1 MITDRAEYF
10 PDLMEVVNLFDG
22 ADDLEIVHVG
32 EREGNIFK
40 NAVTICGK
48 EYLFENS
55 GDFSDSLGEKRLF
68 KRFSKLA
75 VYRALCDYTGEV
87 QPWGALTGIR
97 PTKLAYRHAED
108 IDGFLTGTMLVSERK
123 TEIVKRIIGA
133 QRGIYE
139 TDYDNADLFVG
150 IPFCPTRCSYCSF
163 VSQEI
168 GKTALLNEYVAALEK
183 EIAAAMP
190 LIKKLRSVYIGG
202 GTPVSLPK
210 PLFLRVLGALGKFQ
224 GVEYTVEAGRPDCI
238 DKEVLELLKEYGV
251 TRIGVNPQTF
261 NDKTLALIGR
271 KHTAEQV
278 VEKFALAREYG
289 FDINC
294 DLIAGLPKESFG
306 DFKFSLDKALSLRPE
321 NLTVHTLA
329 LKKGAKLKETTSR
342 LSEGQV
348 SEMVDYAY
356 STLTAAGYEPYY
368 LYRQKYMAGNLE
380 NTGYTL
386 SGKAC
391 VYNVDVMEEI
401 ASNVAC
407 GANAV
412 SKAVRG
418 AAEVKITRYGAPKDI
433 KTYID
438 KIDEIIEEKNKLFDA
453 VR

>member
-1 MITDRAEYF
+1 M
-10 PDLMEVVNLFDG
+10 
-22 ADDLEIVHVG
+22 
-32 EREGNIFK
+32 
-40 NAVTICGK
+40 
-48 EYLFENS
+48 
-55 GDFSDSLGEKRLF
+55 
-68 KRFSKLA
+68 
-75 VYRALCDYTGEV
+75 
-87 QPWGALTGIR
+87 PWGALTGIR
-97 PTKLAYRHAED
+97 PTKLAYRHAD
-108 IDGFLTGTMLVSERK
+108 DADDFLIGTMLVSPRK
-123 TEIVKRIIGA
+123 AEIVRRIIEA

-139 TDYDNADLFVG
+139 INYDNADLFVG

-168 GKTALLNEYVAALEK
+168 GKTALLEEYVASLEK
-183 EIAAAMP
+183 EIAAAKP
-190 LIKKLRSVYIGG
+190 LVKNLRSIYVGG

-210 PLFLRVLGALGKFQ
+210 PLLLRVLGALGKNQ

-238 DKEVLELLKEYGV
+238 DEDVLALLKDYGV
-251 TRIGVNPQTF
+251 TRICVNPQTF

-271 KHTAEQV
+271 KHTAAQV
-278 VEKFALAREYG
+278 EEKFALARKFG

-294 DLIAGLPKESFG
+294 DLIAGLTEESLE

-348 SEMVDYAY
+348 SEMVDYAFEK
-356 STLTAAGYEPYY
+356 LTAAGYEPYY

-386 SGKAC
+386 PGKAC

-401 ASNVAC
+401 SNNVAC

-418 AAEVKITRYGAPKDI
+418 GTETKITRYGAPKDI
-433 KTYID
+433 KTYIE
-438 KIDEIIEEKNKLFDA
+438 KIDTIIEEKDILFKSE
-453 VR
+453 